1 MHYCKRC
8 AVRKYADAM
17 RPEGP
22 SRWWGNGEPVF
33 INATYRNQKYVNE
46 GHYPGKIRN
55 ITFDHIYLKAECSA
69 FFAGEENTRIEN
81 VRMEDFCITMCK
93 QGTQD
98 SGFFD
103 EQPSLRDVYPHKIPG
118 IYARSVDGLYLK
130 GEVRF
135 VEPYSLE
142 KNGLIDTEDC
152 SKILIELN
160 RRLPE

>member
-1 MHYCKRC
+1 MCVWRIFVLPC
-8 AVRKYADAM
+8 A
-17 RPEGP
+17 
-22 SRWWGNGEPVF
+22 SRGRRRAV
-33 INATYRNQKYVNE
+33 
-46 GHYPGKIRN
+46 
-55 ITFDHIYLKAECSA
+55 
-69 FFAGEENTRIEN
+69 
-81 VRMEDFCITMCK
+81 
-93 QGTQD
+93 
-98 SGFFD
+98 FFD

-135 VEPYSLE
+135 VEPYCLE